1 MAEPLSIIAS
11 VTGIAT
17 AALQSSKALLELV
30 NDIKGSS
37 EEINAISRDV
47 HAFYAITYTLN
58 TTLKEKVIID
68 AVGYDE
74 AILEMIKNLSDPL
87 SNCQAVLGELM
98 LKIQR
103 NLKAGSDGKG
113 CRMNLKWGLFTK
125 GEVKPLQSRLEAAKA
140 TLNGA
145 LDALATYGIV
155 LNFHYVV
162 MLTSPRLCSVRSLAL
177 GKLLVT
183 RIPQNRIPDRRFVS
197 ESICAG
203 TEAMSGLER
212 RQEIEETLPRP
223 RELPDSISSFVK
235 ETQLALR
242 SENHSLHQD
251 FAQIYQELAENRAQ
265 IKRLS
270 IAIELREFKAQKSS
284 IALGSDIDARGKM
297 VSSVPG
303 SNTADDQESLADDI
317 FLDSV
322 SRFSSEDSTSS
333 ISRLQAMFSGSPD
346 YFFETNPSFYPEQYT
361 TKRLFSDLMPVFAI
375 TQSEQDHQIQKY
387 FLTFAETPRRWRRMI
402 MLVAWKSMHDQ
413 PDSLRA
419 IAPDNSDVSNSLPAE
434 LEKPVRMLLPEL
446 ELFDS
451 VTRLSLTL
459 GEDDTGQITIHNA
472 ETTQDLREVEIS
484 DENRILDDIDDLGC
498 LQFLES
504 EIIVKSR
511 VSSTCFLVQ
520 VESRTCV
527 ERKAAFATAAQTEN
541 GFHEFFN
548 DLKLLCSARAC
559 TGVTEF
565 IGVVLD
571 DTRMHLKSFI
581 YESPSLGTIHSI
593 MECAKSQ
600 SESIPWFIRET
611 WSKQIINAVSDVHSK
626 GLIVGGNFHLIK
638 IGVRADGS
646 AVISEFWTS
655 SRHIQNTRGLMA
667 PELRNKPLGTKLTFR
682 MDIFHL
688 TKLLWRLAEDITH
701 CSSSLF
707 CAKFG
712 CTKYPRYTCTAD
724 HRNPVEL
731 PVCSPNVPSYFNDII
746 AKCRSPEPRMRP
758 TARQLTKII
767 SENERLQIDQVDMRD
782 ILTKFAA
789 TPGPVVICDE
799 CGERTTDIRYHCNIC
814 DQGDF
819 DLCPAC
825 IERGIHCLVPQ
836 HRLRKFTWK
845 HCSFVEET

>member
-346 YFFETNPSFYPEQYT
+346 YFFETNPSFYPE
-361 TKRLFSDLMPVFAI
+361 
-375 TQSEQDHQIQKY
+375 
-387 FLTFAETPRRWRRMI
+387 
-402 MLVAWKSMHDQ
+402 
-413 PDSLRA
+413 
-419 IAPDNSDVSNSLPAE
+419 
-434 LEKPVRMLLPEL
+434 
-446 ELFDS
+446 
-451 VTRLSLTL
+451 
-459 GEDDTGQITIHNA
+459 
-472 ETTQDLREVEIS
+472 
-484 DENRILDDIDDLGC
+484 
-498 LQFLES
+498 
-504 EIIVKSR
+504 
-511 VSSTCFLVQ
+511 
-520 VESRTCV
+520 
-527 ERKAAFATAAQTEN
+527 
-541 GFHEFFN
+541 
-548 DLKLLCSARAC
+548 
-559 TGVTEF
+559 
-565 IGVVLD
+565 
-571 DTRMHLKSFI
+571 
-581 YESPSLGTIHSI
+581 
-593 MECAKSQ
+593 
-600 SESIPWFIRET
+600 
-611 WSKQIINAVSDVHSK
+611 
-626 GLIVGGNFHLIK
+626 
-638 IGVRADGS
+638 
-646 AVISEFWTS
+646 
-655 SRHIQNTRGLMA
+655 
-667 PELRNKPLGTKLTFR
+667 
-682 MDIFHL
+682 
-688 TKLLWRLAEDITH
+688 
-701 CSSSLF
+701 
-707 CAKFG
+707 
-712 CTKYPRYTCTAD
+712 
-724 HRNPVEL
+724 
-731 PVCSPNVPSYFNDII
+731 
-746 AKCRSPEPRMRP
+746 
-758 TARQLTKII
+758 
-767 SENERLQIDQVDMRD
+767 
-782 ILTKFAA
+782 
-789 TPGPVVICDE
+789 
-799 CGERTTDIRYHCNIC
+799 
-814 DQGDF
+814 
-819 DLCPAC
+819 
-825 IERGIHCLVPQ
+825 
-836 HRLRKFTWK
+836 
-845 HCSFVEET
+845 